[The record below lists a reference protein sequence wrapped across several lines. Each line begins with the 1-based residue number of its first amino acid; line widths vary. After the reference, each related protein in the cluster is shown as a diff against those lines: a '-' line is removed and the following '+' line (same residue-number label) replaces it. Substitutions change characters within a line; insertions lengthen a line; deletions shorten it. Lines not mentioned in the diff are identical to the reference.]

1 MIFKKEKVL
10 VCDDQPMLRQLLTNA
25 INDYSAKF
33 EVVQAENGAEA
44 EEILR
49 NDSFSFI
56 FLDVEMPEQD
66 GFTTLQRVRDE
77 KLAEETFVVMCT
89 GCSEEEDLVRGWQL
103 NADYYLTKPFDLD
116 EIESLL
122 KELDQKTLGV
132 PA

>member
-1 MIFKKEKVL
+1 
-10 VCDDQPMLRQLLTNA
+10 
-25 INDYSAKF
+25 
-33 EVVQAENGAEA
+33 
-44 EEILR
+44 
-49 NDSFSFI
+49 
-56 FLDVEMPEQD
+56 
-66 GFTTLQRVRDE
+66 
-77 KLAEETFVVMCT
+77 MCT

>member
-66 GFTTLQRVRDE
+66 GFTTLQRARREACRRDLCRYVHRLFRGGRPGTR
-77 KLAEETFVVMCT
+77 LAT
-89 GCSEEEDLVRGWQL
+89 
-103 NADYYLTKPFDLD
+103 
-116 EIESLL
+116 
-122 KELDQKTLGV
+122 
-132 PA
+132 